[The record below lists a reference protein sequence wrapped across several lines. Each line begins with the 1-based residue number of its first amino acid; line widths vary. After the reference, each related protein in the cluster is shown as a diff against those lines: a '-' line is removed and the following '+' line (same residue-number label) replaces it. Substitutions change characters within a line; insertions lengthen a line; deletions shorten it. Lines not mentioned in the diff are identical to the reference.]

1 MPSRSSHSIGEDVRQ
16 IALKYTQGSHS
27 SKCLVNMFVTNKAS
41 IGTCLGI
48 RLGIVREKEVLRMVL
63 KFLVYVPI
71 GRLCC

>member
-16 IALKYTQGSHS
+16 VALKYTQGSHS

-48 RLGIVREKEVLRMVL
+48 RLRIVREKEVQRWNNREMSVVL
-63 KFLVYVPI
+63 GAQRK
-71 GRLCC
+71 